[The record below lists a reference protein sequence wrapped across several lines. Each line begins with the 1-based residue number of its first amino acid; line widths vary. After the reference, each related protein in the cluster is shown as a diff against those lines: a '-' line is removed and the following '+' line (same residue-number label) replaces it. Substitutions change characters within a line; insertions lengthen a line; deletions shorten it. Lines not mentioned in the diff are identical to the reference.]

1 MASEWSGSLN
11 DRMGAG
17 LALASTQVRRLAEPA
32 ILRRILR
39 LTCVLAV
46 LWILLALVQL
56 LWALLPAPDA
66 AGVSTVVINP
76 LTGSR
81 AVQSQDPVAVD
92 KMLSWNLFGTEDSKL
107 ARVAASE
114 VPEAAPADTDGIEK
128 NAKETRLSLR
138 LQGLATSPDPRYARA
153 IIEYQGRQEQY
164 AIDDKLPV
172 SGRVTLA
179 KVLPDRVVLN
189 NSGKYELLLL
199 FNEAESSAALVAEP
213 AAPAKK
219 MTRRQSKDVEELAQS
234 YRERLYSNPQSLAE
248 VVKISAVRDE
258 GRLQG
263 YRVSAGK
270 DKEQFEALGFQPNDL
285 VTAVNGI
292 ELDDPGKAME
302 LYRVMRSAKEASFS
316 IRRGEEDVTLSVGL
330 DGQEAQ

>member
-11 DRMGAG
+11 DRMGSG
-17 LALASTQVRRLAEPA
+17 LAVALTQVRRLAEPGN
-32 ILRRILR
+32 LRRILR
-39 LTCVLAV
+39 LTYLLAL
-46 LWILLALVQL
+46 LWLILALVQL
-56 LWALLPAPDA
+56 LWALLPAPDPA
-66 AGVSTVVINP
+66 ELSAVVINP
-76 LTGSR
+76 LTG
-81 AVQSQDPVAVD
+81 APAAQAQDPVAVET
-92 KMLSWNLFGTEDSKL
+92 MLSWNLFGTEDSTL
-107 ARVAASE
+107 VRVADSQIQ
-114 VPEAAPADTDGIEK
+114 EAVPADTDGIEK
-128 NAKETRLSLR
+128 DAKETRLSLR
-138 LQGLATSPDPRYARA
+138 LQGLATSPEPRYARA
-153 IIEYQGRQEQY
+153 IIEYQGRQQQY

-199 FNEAESSAALVAEP
+199 FNEDESDAALVAAP
-213 AAPAKK
+213 AAPKERASLQP
-219 MTRRQSKDVEELAQS
+219 TRDVKELAQS

-248 VVKISAVRDE
+248 VVNISAVREE

-270 DKEQFEALGFQPNDL
+270 DKEQFEALGFQPND
-285 VTAVNGI
+285 VGTAVNGI
-292 ELDDPGKAME
+292 ELNDPGKAME